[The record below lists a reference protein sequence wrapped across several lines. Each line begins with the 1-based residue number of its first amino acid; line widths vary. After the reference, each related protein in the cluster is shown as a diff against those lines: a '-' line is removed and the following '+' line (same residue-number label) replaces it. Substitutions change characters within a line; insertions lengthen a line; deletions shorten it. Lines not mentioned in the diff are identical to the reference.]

1 MAEHTSER
9 TSARAAV
16 HGLVLGV
23 VVLAIVGALAA
34 RLELATIDMPRSAS
48 AAPWLLT
55 RAAGITGFV
64 ALALDV
70 IVGLLVSTRT
80 SGALFAKGAAVE
92 LHRWL
97 SPLAL
102 GLVLGHVVLLLAD
115 GYIRF
120 DAIDVLVPF
129 ASSYRPVAVGI
140 GVLAAYLALVVH
152 ASFALRKR
160 LGARTWRRLHYLSF
174 VALVGA
180 ALHGV
185 LAGSDSGNTW
195 VRALYAVP
203 LVAVSALLALRI
215 GRAFSTRR

>member
-1 MAEHTSER
+1 MAEQ

-16 HGLVLGV
+16 HGLVVGI
-23 VVLAIVGALAA
+23 VVLAVAGALAA
-34 RLELATIDMPRSAS
+34 RLGLAAIEVPRSAS
-48 AAPWLLT
+48 TAPWLFT
-55 RAAGITGFV
+55 RAAGITAFV

-70 IVGLLVSTRT
+70 IIGLLVSTRT

-102 GLVLGHVVLLLAD
+102 GLVLGHVGLLLAD

-120 DAIDVLVPF
+120 DALDVLVPF

-140 GVLAAYLALVVH
+140 GVVAAYLALVIH

-174 VALVGA
+174 VALIGA

-185 LAGSDSGNTW
+185 LAGSDSGNAW

-203 LVAVSALLALRI
+203 LVVVTALLALRL